1 MKYTAFFILGLIIF
15 LTPYLGITTEW
26 KFFITKFCG
35 AIIVLGVIVRHY
47 YIDSLLYENQT
58 FDENTSKEFAD
69 EEEKIGTEDTV
80 DVEDEDEDLDEEDI
94 SVISI
99 DDVDES
105 LDEEDEYSE
114 EATSE
119 FDEFLKES
127 DDGEVIDEEDQ
138 RA

>member
-35 AIIVLGVIVRHY
+35 AVIVLGVIVRHY

-58 FDENTSKEFAD
+58 FDENTSKDFAD
-69 EEEKIGTEDTV
+69 EEEKKDTEDT
-80 DVEDEDEDLDEEDI
+80 DEDLDEEDI
-94 SVISI
+94 SVVSI
-99 DDVDES
+99 DDVEDD
-105 LDEEDEYSE
+105 LDEEEYSE

-119 FDEFLKES
+119 FEEFLEEN
-127 DDGEVIDEEDQ
+127 DDGEIIDEEDQ